1 MNGKMHG
8 QAAIESF
15 CGTIARPLRGQA
27 AMEYLMTYGWALLV
41 IVAVI
46 AVLLIINPFAAP
58 AGCRFDQVG
67 FQCANPLINTN
78 GTIYMQITNSNNN
91 LIVLHSVMCTTDK
104 STSVPSVPD
113 TVLMGNLARQATLT
127 VNMSCYK
134 PGTTT
139 PIVLSTG
146 NDFTGKVWLFY
157 NNEEDDVTTYPKR
170 VVSATV
176 TTKVSQ

>member
-1 MNGKMHG
+1 MGMNGKM
-8 QAAIESF
+8 
-15 CGTIARPLRGQA
+15 RGQA

-67 FQCANPLINTN
+67 FQCANPLIKTD

-91 LIVLHSVMCTTDK
+91 LIVLHSVMCTSDK

-113 TVLMGNLARQATLT
+113 TVLTGNLARQATLT

-157 NNEEDDVTTYPKR
+157 NNEEDGATYPER

-176 TTKVSQ
+176 TTKVAQ